1 MKNNE
6 IFEVLDRIAPYGP
19 EPKGWAEL
27 AKKRNT
33 QRRAATGVAA
43 VALAAVLVVPV
54 MGQLLDRSIPTALST
69 PTPSPSIDDDT
80 LLKELP
86 EECKAFPGVPD
97 VAAMTIDD
105 AVEGYYCSNPREGYW
120 GTMELSDEEL
130 MPILEDM
137 AAESVPGVSQD
148 MVTQEGHLYLVSDSG
163 ATLSVAQDVD
173 GRFWW
178 RERDGTLMAWK
189 PSGVSEARVEGTLT
203 FKLASSSDFAKDL
216 ETCWQETTFSTKP
229 IADAAS
235 GVLCDPTGTTL
246 ETAEKKIPQ
255 ELVQQ
260 IVEQASSTWVPVAND
275 TRHGSGRSVILL
287 DDEGD
292 AFHLN
297 QLIDGSMTWQQP
309 DGSDLQWTP
318 SGHVAEALSDLGMK
332 YLNP

>member
-43 VALAAVLVVPV
+43 VTLAAVLVVPV

-69 PTPSPSIDDDT
+69 PSPSPSTDDST
-80 LLKELP
+80 LLDELP
-86 EECKAFPGVPD
+86 EECKVFAGVPD
-97 VAAMTIDD
+97 AAARTIGD
-105 AVEGYYCSNPREGYW
+105 VVKGYYCFSPQEGFW
-120 GTMELSDEEL
+120 HGMELANEEL
-130 MPILEDM
+130 LPILQDI
-137 AAESVPGVSQD
+137 AAESEPGISED
-148 MVTQEGHLYLVSDSG
+148 MTAQAAHLYLMSD
-163 ATLSVAQDVD
+163 AAAALSVAQDVD

-178 RERDGTLMAWK
+178 RQLDGTLMMWK

-203 FKLASSSDFAKDL
+203 PVTRSDFAQDL
-216 ETCWQETTFSTKP
+216 QACWQETTFSTKP
-229 IADAAS
+229 ITDAAS

-292 AFHLN
+292 VFHLN

-309 DGSDLQWTP
+309 DGSDLRWTP

>member
-6 IFEVLDRIAPYGP
+6 ISEVLDRIAPYGP

-69 PTPSPSIDDDT
+69 PTPSPSTDDST

-86 EECKAFPGVPD
+86 EECQAFAGVPD
-97 VAAMTIDD
+97 VAAMTIAD
-105 AVEGYYCSNPREGYW
+105 AVEGYYCFSPQEGSW
-120 GTMELSDEEL
+120 HGMELADEEL
-130 MPILEDM
+130 LPILQDI
-137 AAESVPGVSQD
+137 AAESEPGLSQD
-148 MVTQEGHLYLVSDSG
+148 VTAQVAHLYLVSDSG
-163 ATLSVAQDVD
+163 AALSVAQDVD

-178 RERDGTLMAWK
+178 RQLDGTLMMWK
-189 PSGVSEARVEGTLT
+189 PSGASEARVEGTLT
-203 FKLASSSDFAKDL
+203 PVTRSDFAQDL
-216 ETCWQETTFSTKP
+216 QACWQETTFSTKP
-229 IADAAS
+229 ITDAAS

-260 IVEQASSTWVPVAND
+260 IVEQAGSTWVPVAND

-287 DDEGD
+287 DDEGA